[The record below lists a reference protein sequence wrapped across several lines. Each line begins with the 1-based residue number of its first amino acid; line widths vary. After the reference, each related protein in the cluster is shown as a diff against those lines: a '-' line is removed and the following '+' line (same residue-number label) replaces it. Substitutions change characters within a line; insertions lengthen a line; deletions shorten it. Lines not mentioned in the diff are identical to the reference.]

1 MANLTE
7 INGRLVSVQGTVA
20 TIETDLGTIEADLTD
35 INARLVSIEGNVVT
49 IETDLGT
56 IEADVSDIQAE
67 VVPTGYEFNLLATI
81 LALIAAIGAWFSAML
96 IRKKP
101 QLPPSKAKKK

>member
-1 MANLTE
+1 A
-7 INGRLVSVQGTVA
+7 RLVSIEGNVV

-67 VVPTGYEFNLLATI
+67 VVPTGYDFNLLATI
-81 LALIAAIGAWFSAML
+81 LALIAAIGAWFSTML